1 MERLIS
7 IKNAINAITSGV
19 GKLASWLTGG
29 LVLLV
34 CGDVIYRRILQ
45 DSRAW
50 VGELEWHFFALI
62 FLLASAYALQKD
74 RHVRVDLFYANF
86 SPKDK
91 AWVNLVGS
99 ILFLIPW
106 CVLII
111 YVSIGFAAQSFH
123 DMEGSPQPGG
133 LPYLWIIKSAIPACF
148 ILLFLQAIA
157 EIIDSIL
164 VLRNTDSA
172 V

>member
-1 MERLIS
+1 MLLQ
-7 IKNAINAITSGV
+7 IKNSIEKLTAAV

-34 CGDVIYRRILQ
+34 CGDVIYRRILS
-45 DSRAW
+45 DSQAW

-62 FLLASAYALQKD
+62 FLLGSAYALQKD

-86 SPKDK
+86 SKRDK
-91 AWVNLVGS
+91 AWVNLVGG
-99 ILFLIPW
+99 IVFLIPW
-106 CVLII
+106 TLLII
-111 YVSIGFAAQSFH
+111 YVSFGFTSQSFQ

-133 LPYLWIIKSAIPACF
+133 LPYRWIVKAAVTFGF

-157 EIIDSIL
+157 QIIDAFL
-164 VLRNTDSA
+164 VIRSEKKS
-172 V
+172 

>member
-7 IKNAINAITSGV
+7 IRNTINAITSGV
-19 GKLASWLTGG
+19 GKVASWLTGG

-34 CGDVIYRRILQ
+34 CGDVIYRRILN
-45 DSRAW
+45 DSHAW

-86 SPKDK
+86 SARDK
-91 AWVNLVGS
+91 AWVNLIGS
-99 ILFLIPW
+99 ALFLIPW
-106 CVLII
+106 CALII
-111 YVSIGFAAQSFH
+111 YVSVGFAAQSFH

-133 LPYLWIIKSAIPACF
+133 LPYLWVIKSAIPACF
-148 ILLFLQAIA
+148 ILLLLQAIV

-164 VLRNTDSA
+164 VLKK
-172 V
+172 VE

>member
-7 IKNAINAITSGV
+7 IKNAINLLVSTV
-19 GKLASWLTGG
+19 GKAASWLSGG

-34 CGDVIYRRILQ
+34 CGDVIYRRILR
-45 DSRAW
+45 DSHAW

-86 SPKDK
+86 SARDK
-91 AWVNLVGS
+91 AWVNLVGG

-111 YVSIGFAAQSFH
+111 YVSVGFAAQSFH

-133 LPYLWIIKSAIPACF
+133 LPYLWLIKSAIPACF

-157 EIIDSIL
+157 EIIDSIV
-164 VLRNTDSA
+164 VLKTPQ
-172 V
+172 

>member
-7 IKNAINAITSGV
+7 IKNGINAIIKGV
-19 GKLASWLTGG
+19 GKVASWLTGG

-34 CGDVIYRRILQ
+34 CGDVIYRRILN
-45 DSRAW
+45 DSHAW

-62 FLLASAYALQKD
+62 FLLGSAYALQKD

-86 SPKDK
+86 SARDK
-91 AWVNLVGS
+91 AWVNLIGAFV
-99 ILFLIPW
+99 FLIPW
-106 CVLII
+106 CILII
-111 YVSIGFAAQSFH
+111 YVSIGFAAQSFQ

-133 LPYLWIIKSAIPACF
+133 LPYLWIVKSAIPACF
-148 ILLFLQAIA
+148 ALLFLQAVA

-164 VLRNTDSA
+164 VLNASE
-172 V
+172 

>member
-7 IKNAINAITSGV
+7 IKNAINTITRTV
-19 GKLASWLTGG
+19 GKAASWLTGA

-86 SPKDK
+86 SARDK
-91 AWVNLVGS
+91 AWVNLIGG

-106 CVLII
+106 CVLIT

-123 DMEGSPQPGG
+123 DMEGSPQPVSYTHLT
-133 LPYLWIIKSAIPACF
+133 LPTICS
-148 ILLFLQAIA
+148 
-157 EIIDSIL
+157 
-164 VLRNTDSA
+164 V
-172 V
+172 

>member
-1 MERLIS
+1 MERLIT
-7 IKNAINAITSGV
+7 IKNAINALTRGV
-19 GKLASWLTGG
+19 GKVASWLTGS

-34 CGDVIYRRILQ
+34 CGDVVYRRILN
-45 DSRAW
+45 DSHAW

-86 SPKDK
+86 SAKDK

-99 ILFLIPW
+99 FIFLIPW
-106 CVLII
+106 CILII
-111 YVSIGFAAQSFH
+111 YVSVGFATQSFQ

-148 ILLFLQAIA
+148 ILLFLQAVA

-164 VLRNTDSA
+164 VLNNA
-172 V
+172 NE

>member
-7 IKNAINAITSGV
+7 IKNILNSITRNV
-19 GKLASWLTGG
+19 GKAASWLTGG

-34 CGDVIYRRILQ
+34 CGDVVYRRILN

-86 SPKDK
+86 SARDK
-91 AWVNLVGS
+91 AWVNLVGGV
-99 ILFLIPW
+99 LFLIPW
-106 CVLII
+106 CILII
-111 YVSIGFAAQSFH
+111 YVSVGFATQSFH
-123 DMEGSPQPGG
+123 DMEGSPQPDG

-148 ILLFLQAIA
+148 ILLLLQAIA

-164 VLRNTDSA
+164 ILNGE
-172 V
+172 